1 MIQRIQTVFLLAVA
15 TLMGSQLFSVM
26 AYSPTEKVKYLTL
39 FPCVVFIIITT
50 LLSFFTVFLYHH
62 RILQIRITVFNSVVL
77 AAYQIW
83 LLYYF
88 INRPEGTAL
97 GWTAIAPAI
106 SVILSILAIRYIGRD
121 EALVRTT
128 KRLRSIEK
136 HKRKVK
142 GK

>member
-26 AYSPTEKVKYLTL
+26 AYSTTEKVKYMELY
-39 FPCVVFIIITT
+39 PCIVFIIITT
-50 LLSFFTVFLYHH
+50 LISFITIFLYHH
-62 RILQIRITVFNSVVL
+62 RVLQIRVTIFNTIILV
-77 AAYQIW
+77 AYQAW

-88 INRPEGTAL
+88 FQRPEGTVF

-106 SVILSILAIRYIGRD
+106 SAVLSFLAIRYIGRD

-128 KRLRSIEK
+128 KRLRNIER
-136 HKRKVK
+136 HRKRVSK
-142 GK
+142 